1 MLYLLNTTET
11 FLINKEKNKIIKENN
26 IDEINVSEYDLE
38 ETSIKDIIDDC
49 SIYSLFNDK
58 KVVIVNN
65 SYLFTSKKSKEEDLK
80 LLEDYLNNYNP
91 DTLLI
96 FVVKDKLDERKK
108 ITKLIRKVG
117 KVLELDIKDIKSIVK
132 EMFEPYKIDN
142 SLITL
147 FIDRVG
153 NDLTLIN
160 NEINKIKIYKD
171 KDLEITS
178 DDIISLTNENIE
190 ANIFLLIDSII
201 NKNKKE
207 ALLIYN
213 KLIDLNEEPIAII
226 IALANKIRSIYQT
239 KELYR
244 KGYKESDIANILG
257 VKPGYLYYL
266 RDSLSKYDSYKLYN
280 LLEQLAD
287 LDYGIK
293 KGTLSKKQALELFI
307 IEN

>member
-1 MLYLLNTTET
+1 MLYLLNTQET
-11 FLINKEKNKIIKENN
+11 FLINKEKEKIIKENS
-26 IDEINVSEYDLE
+26 IDEINVNEYDLE

-58 KVVIVNN
+58 KVIIVNN
-65 SYLFTSKKSKEEDLK
+65 SYLFTAKKSKEEDLK
-80 LLEDYLNNYNP
+80 LLEEYLNNYNP
-91 DTLLI
+91 DTILI
-96 FVVKDKLDERKK
+96 FVVNDKLDERKK
-108 ITKLIRKVG
+108 VTKLIKKVG

-132 EMFEPYKIDN
+132 EMFKPYEIDN

-171 KDLEITS
+171 KDMLITKE
-178 DDIISLTNENIE
+178 DIISLTNENIE

-244 KGYKESDIANILG
+244 KGYKESDIASILG

-293 KGTLSKKQALELFI
+293 KGTISKKQALELFI

>member
-1 MLYLLNTTET
+1 MLYLLNTQEN
-11 FLINKEKNKIIKENN
+11 FLINKEKDKIIKENN
-26 IDEINVSEYDLE
+26 IDEINVNEYDLE

-49 SIYSLFNDK
+49 STYSLFNEK
-58 KVVIVNN
+58 KVVVVNN

-80 LLEDYLNNYNP
+80 ILEDYLNNYNP
-91 DTLLI
+91 DTILI
-96 FVVKDKLDERKK
+96 FTLNDKLDERKK
-108 ITKLIRKVG
+108 VTKLIRKVG

-132 EMFEPYKIDN
+132 EMFEPYKIEN
-142 SLITL
+142 NLITL

-171 KDLEITS
+171 KDLEITKE
-178 DDIISLTNENIE
+178 DIISLTTENIE

-239 KELYR
+239 KELYK
-244 KGYKESDIANILG
+244 KGYKESDIASILG

-266 RDSLSKYDSYKLYN
+266 KDSLNKYESYKLSN

-293 KGTLSKKQALELFI
+293 KGTISKKQALELFI

>member
-1 MLYLLNTTET
+1 MLYLLNTQEN
-11 FLINKEKNKIIKENN
+11 FLINKEKDKIIQENN
-26 IDEINVSEYDLE
+26 IDEINVNEYDLE

-49 SIYSLFNDK
+49 STYSLFNEK
-58 KVVIVNN
+58 KVVVVNN
-65 SYLFTSKKSKEEDLK
+65 SYLFASKKSKEEDLK
-80 LLEDYLNNYNP
+80 ILEDYLNNYNP
-91 DTLLI
+91 DTILI
-96 FVVKDKLDERKK
+96 FTINDKLDERKK
-108 ITKLIRKVG
+108 VTKLIRKVG

-132 EMFEPYKIDN
+132 EMFEPYKIEN
-142 SLITL
+142 NLITL

-160 NEINKIKIYKD
+160 NKINKIKIYKD
-171 KDLEITS
+171 KDLEITKE
-178 DDIISLTNENIE
+178 DIISLTTENIE

-239 KELYR
+239 KELYK
-244 KGYKESDIANILG
+244 KGYKESDIASILG

-266 RDSLSKYDSYKLYN
+266 KDSLNKYESYKLSN

-293 KGTLSKKQALELFI
+293 KGTISKKQALELFI

>member
-1 MLYLLNTTET
+1 MLYLLNTQEN
-11 FLINKEKNKIIKENN
+11 FLINKEKDKIIQENN
-26 IDEINVSEYDLE
+26 IDEINVNEYDLE

-49 SIYSLFNDK
+49 STYSLFNEK
-58 KVVIVNN
+58 KVVVVNN
-65 SYLFTSKKSKEEDLK
+65 SYLFASKKSKEEDLK
-80 LLEDYLNNYNP
+80 ILEDYLNNYNP
-91 DTLLI
+91 DTILI
-96 FVVKDKLDERKK
+96 FTINDKLDERKK
-108 ITKLIRKVG
+108 VTKLIRKVG

-132 EMFEPYKIDN
+132 EMFEPYKIEN
-142 SLITL
+142 NLITL

-171 KDLEITS
+171 KDLEITKE
-178 DDIISLTNENIE
+178 DIISLTTENIE

-239 KELYR
+239 KELYK
-244 KGYKESDIANILG
+244 KGYKESDIASILG

-266 RDSLSKYDSYKLYN
+266 KDSLNKYESYKLSN

-293 KGTLSKKQALELFI
+293 KGTISKKQALELFI

>member
-1 MLYLLNTTET
+1 MLYLLNTQET
-11 FLINKEKNKIIKENN
+11 FLINKEKEKIIKENS
-26 IDEINVSEYDLE
+26 IDEINVNEYDLE

-58 KVVIVNN
+58 KVIIVNN
-65 SYLFTSKKSKEEDLK
+65 SYLFTAKKSKEEDLK
-80 LLEDYLNNYNP
+80 LLEEYLNNYNP
-91 DTLLI
+91 DTILI
-96 FVVKDKLDERKK
+96 FVVNDKLDERKK
-108 ITKLIRKVG
+108 VTKLIRKVG
-117 KVLELDIKDIKSIVK
+117 KVLELDIKDIKSAVK
-132 EMFEPYKIDN
+132 EMFKPYEIDN

-171 KDLEITS
+171 KDMLITKE
-178 DDIISLTNENIE
+178 DIISLTNENIE

-244 KGYKESDIANILG
+244 KGYKESDIASILG

-266 RDSLSKYDSYKLYN
+266 RDSLNKYDSYKLHS

-293 KGTLSKKQALELFI
+293 KGTISKKQALELFI